1 MSITI
6 DAAQIRSI
14 RQRFQSLSTWE
25 RGDNRAPHKP
35 LLVLWSLG
43 HYARGGSRLISYREI
58 DAGLRRLLSN
68 FGSVS
73 AQRRPHPEYPF
84 WYLKNDGIWEVHA
97 EGARPRAGK
106 AGQPPCS
113 ELLRVGAVGG
123 LLPDVYEAL
132 RSQPEL
138 QRQIV
143 DDLLHAHFPDTTH
156 EDLLQA
162 AGLELT
168 GALAAK
174 TSRNP
179 AFRENVLCA
188 YGYRCAICGFSM
200 RLGDV
205 LVGVE
210 AAHIKWHQAGGPC
223 DVKNGLAL
231 CSLHHKLFDRGAFT
245 ISHRGYIEVA
255 KRVNGETASALI
267 ELHDT
272 PLSRPSDP
280 LDVPDGVYIDWHRD
294 QVFQKPAVR
303 GS

>member
-1 MSITI
+1 MSITVG
-6 DAAQIRSI
+6 AEPVGSI
-14 RQRFQSLSTWE
+14 RQRFQSLSAGKRE
-25 RGDNRAPHKP
+25 DVRARHKP
-35 LLVLWSLG
+35 LLVLWTLG
-43 HYARGGSRLISYREI
+43 YYARGGSRLVPYREI
-58 DAGLRRLLSN
+58 DAGLRRLLLN
-68 FGSVS
+68 FGPAS

-84 WYLKNDGIWEVHA
+84 WYLKNDGIWEARA

-106 AGQPPCS
+106 TGQPPCS

-132 RSQPEL
+132 RLQPEL
-138 QRQIV
+138 QRQII
-143 DDLLHAHFPDTTH
+143 DDLLRAHFPDTAH

-162 AGLELT
+162 VGLELS

-174 TSRNP
+174 APRNP

-255 KRVNGETASALI
+255 KRVNGETASTLTK
-267 ELHDT
+267 LHGT
-272 PLSRPSDP
+272 PLRRPRDP
-280 LDVPDGVYIDWHRD
+280 LDVPHGVYIDWHRD

-303 GS
+303 RS